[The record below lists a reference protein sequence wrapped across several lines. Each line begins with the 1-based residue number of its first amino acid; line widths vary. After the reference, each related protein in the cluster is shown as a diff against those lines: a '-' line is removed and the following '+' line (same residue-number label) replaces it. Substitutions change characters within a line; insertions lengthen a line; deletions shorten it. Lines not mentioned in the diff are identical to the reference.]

1 MPLDPVMQQV
11 LDALPLASI
20 AEVGY
25 QRARATLAERIAAL
39 PPPPELARVEDR
51 AIPDGPGGPIPIRV
65 YSPVSEPAGLPVV
78 VFYHGGGWVLG
89 NLDSHDHVARAVA
102 AGVGAVVVAV
112 DYRLAPEHPFPAA
125 VDDAWAAL
133 RWVGE
138 HAAELG
144 GDPDRL
150 AVAGDSAGG
159 NLSAV
164 VAQLARDAGGPR
176 PRFQLLWYPATTL
189 SRELP
194 SMVENAEAPVLTVAD
209 FDEFVRLYVGDRDA
223 ASLGAIFA
231 PARAENFAGLPPAYI
246 AIAEYDPLRDDGARY
261 AELLRAAGVSVQL
274 HNAETLMHGYVSFGP
289 AVPAAADAFAAS
301 LDALKAAL

>member
-11 LDALPLASI
+11 LDALPTVSI
-20 AEVGY
+20 VEVGY

-39 PPPPELARVEDR
+39 PPPTELPRVEDR

-89 NLDSHDHVARAVA
+89 DLDSHDHMARAVA

-133 RWVGE
+133 GWVGE

-150 AVAGDSAGG
+150 AVGGDSAGG

-164 VAQLARDAGGPR
+164 VAQLARDAGGP
-176 PRFQLLWYPATTL
+176 PLRFQLLWYPATTM

-194 SMVENAEAPVLTVAD
+194 SMVENAEAPVITAAD
-209 FDEFVRLYVGDRDA
+209 VDEFVRLYVGDREA
-223 ASLGAIFA
+223 ASLPATFA
-231 PARAENFAGLPPAYI
+231 PARAADFTGLPPAYI
-246 AIAEYDPLRDDGARY
+246 ATAQYDPLRDDGTRY
-261 AELLRAAGVSVQL
+261 AELLRAAGVPVQL
-274 HNAETLMHGYVSFGP
+274 HNAESLMHGYVSFGL